1 LNGKLVLSSG
11 IICSI
16 VAILFIIPFVYA
28 TEHESTSVDFSGIIS
43 VPEGSGVSGCDYTN
57 ECFLPFNVSV
67 LTGEEITW
75 SNDDSS
81 AHTVTSGSPSDG
93 PDGNFD
99 SGLIIASDTFS
110 VTLDESGQYPYYCMI
125 HPWARGMLIVEDN
138 YTPFSLKTDKNEYK
152 NGDTITISGIANP
165 PYFFD
170 RQITGVI
177 VSPDD
182 RRIIIMQLQTSHKY
196 FETSFKIGGTMTDP
210 GEYIAT
216 FWHGYDK
223 NQIIINYVDEEPI
236 ITCDESYPDVCIV
249 PYPPDLNCGDIE
261 YRNFRV
267 TGEDPH
273 RFDGD
278 NDGIG
283 CES

>member
-1 LNGKLVLSSG
+1 MNGKLVLSSG
-11 IICSI
+11 IIFSI
-16 VAILFIIPFVYA
+16 VAILFIIPFAYA
-28 TEHESTSVDFSGIIS
+28 NEYESTPVDFSGVIS
-43 VPEGSGVSGCDYTN
+43 IPKGAGVDGCDYTN

-67 LTGEEITW
+67 LTGKEITW

-81 AHTVTSGSPSDG
+81 AHTVTSGTPSDG

-99 SGLIIASDTFS
+99 SGLIAPKNTFS
-110 VTLDESGQYPYYCMI
+110 VTLDESGEYPYYCMI

-138 YTPFSLKTDKNEYK
+138 HTPFFLKTDKNEYK
-152 NGDTITISGIANP
+152 KGDMITISGIANL

-170 RQITGVI
+170 RQITGVV
-177 VSPDD
+177 VSPDS
-182 RRIIIMQLQTSHKY
+182 RVVTIMQLQPSNTY
-196 FETSFKIGGTMTDP
+196 FETSFKIGGTMSEP

-216 FWHGYDK
+216 FSHGYDK
-223 NQIIINYVDEEPI
+223 NQIIINYVDEEPT

-249 PYPPDLNCGDIE
+249 SYPPDLNCGDIM
-261 YRNFRV
+261 YANFRV
-267 TGEDPH
+267 IGEDPH